1 VVTAASR
8 PHAVPSPG
16 RTDLL
21 LLTTG
26 VLCASAA
33 GPLVAASAAPAL
45 AIAFWRNALGAL
57 VVLPYAGA
65 VSRAEL
71 RRTPPRRLAL
81 ALLAG
86 ALLAAH
92 FASLTPSLR
101 YTSVASAAALVCT
114 QTVWAGLFS
123 RLLGERLPAR
133 AWVGTGVALSGVLLV
148 TGVDVSLSARALTG
162 DVLALLGGM
171 FGGAYIVVGAHVRR
185 SLSTSA
191 YTAVCY
197 STAALVLL
205 AACLG
210 AGVPLHGWSEAD
222 WLRIVALTVL
232 AQLLGHSIFNL
243 VLRSTSPTMV
253 SLATL
258 FTVPTAAVLAAVL
271 LGQTPPLAALP
282 AFALLLVGTALV
294 LSARSAPALAPS
306 EEISCR
312 PAPSSS

>member
-1 VVTAASR
+1 MTAQSGTTPSATATASAA
-8 PHAVPSPG
+8 PE

-21 LLTTG
+21 LLATG

-33 GPLVAASAAPAL
+33 GPLIAASAAPAL

-57 VVLPYAGA
+57 VVLPYAGLA
-65 VSRAEL
+65 CRAEL
-71 RRTPPRRLAL
+71 GRTPPRRLGL

-92 FASLTPSLR
+92 FATFTPSLR
-101 YTSVASAAALVCT
+101 YTSVASAAALVCS
-114 QTVWAGLFS
+114 QTVWAGVFA
-123 RLLGERLPAR
+123 RLLGERLPTR
-133 AWVGTGVALSGVLLV
+133 AWVGTGIALSGIVV
-148 TGVDVSLSARALTG
+148 MTGVDVSLSARALTG

-171 FGGAYIVVGAHVRR
+171 FGGAYIVVGARVRR

-197 STAALVLL
+197 GTAALLL
-205 AACLG
+205 LTVCAV
-210 AGVPLHGWSEAD
+210 AGVPLSGYADAD
-222 WLRIVALTVL
+222 WARIVALTVL

-243 VLRSTSPTMV
+243 VLRSTSPTFV

-271 LGQTPPLAALP
+271 LDQTPPLAALP
-282 AFALLLVGTALV
+282 AFALLLLGTALV
-294 LSARSAPALAPS
+294 LSSGRQRTAA
-306 EEISCR
+306 
-312 PAPSSS
+312 